1 MITFSIALIL
11 LVVGYWIYGGYVNK
25 LFAPDP
31 NRKTPALTM
40 TDGVD
45 FIPLPTWKIFM
56 IQFLNIAGLGPIF
69 GAIMGAQFG
78 TASYLWIV
86 FGTIFAGA
94 VHDFL
99 AGTLS
104 LRNSGESL
112 PQIIGRYLGSGT
124 RKVAC
129 VFTVLLMILVGA
141 VFVSGPAELLA
152 GMTPASLDVYFWV
165 IVIFLYYILATMM
178 PIDKIIG
185 KIYPLFAFALLFMA
199 VGILVML
206 YVKSPDLPEMWNGF
220 GTKYERNPIFPM
232 MFISI
237 ACGAISGFHATQSPL
252 MARCITNEK
261 HCRPIFYGAMVTEGI
276 VALIWAAAATYFFH
290 ENGIVDEATGVAYSG
305 AKVATDISF
314 YGAMVT
320 EGIVALI
327 WAAAA
332 TYFFHENGIVDEATG
347 VAYSGAK
354 VATDISKDWL
364 GTFGGILAILGI
376 VAAPIT
382 SGDTA
387 LRSARL
393 IVADFFHVE
402 QRSIRR
408 RLLICIPIFLVTIAL
423 LLYSFGDAEGFKIIW
438 RYFAWCNQALSVF
451 TLWAITVWLVHEK
464 KNYWVT
470 LIPALFM
477 TAVCSTYILIAPEGL
492 ALSESI
498 SYPLGA
504 VCVLIAIIWF
514 AVWYKK
520 EKKRI

>member
-11 LVVGYWIYGGYVNK
+11 LVVGYWIYGGYINK

-305 AKVATDISF
+305 AKVATDIS
-314 YGAMVT
+314 
-320 EGIVALI
+320 
-327 WAAAA
+327 
-332 TYFFHENGIVDEATG
+332 
-347 VAYSGAK
+347 
-354 VATDISKDWL
+354 KDWL

-408 RLLICIPIFLVTIAL
+408 RLLIFIPIFLVTIAL

-451 TLWAITVWLVHEK
+451 TLWATTVWLVHEK